1 MPVLCVMV
9 YMRVLLLFFLPG
21 LILTSCLNPP
31 EYPIEPQIEFLRMTK
46 GTMIQNQLNTDSL
59 LLTIGFTDGDG
70 DIGLEGGGFDLFIT
84 DTRDNVMPPAYRIPK
99 VPEQGIGNGISGEI
113 SFIIYT
119 TCCYFPNG
127 QDPCT
132 SSTTYPVDTL
142 SYLVY
147 INDRAGHQSNV
158 IETPPILLQCQ

>member
-1 MPVLCVMV
+1 MV
-9 YMRVLLLFFLPG
+9 YMRAIFLFLLPVLFLTAC
-21 LILTSCLNPP
+21 LTAP
-31 EYPIEPQIEFLRMTK
+31 EYPIEPHIEYLRMTK
-46 GTMIQNQLNTDSL
+46 GTMVQNQLNTDSL

>member
-1 MPVLCVMV
+1 MHGMV
-9 YMRVLLLFFLPG
+9 RFLIPIGLLLTL
-21 LILTSCLNPP
+21 SACLNPP
-31 EYPIEPQIEFLRMTK
+31 EYPIEPQIEYLRMTK
-46 GTMIQNQLNTDSL
+46 NFMVQNQLNTDSL

-70 DIGLEGGGFDLFIT
+70 DIGLDGGGFDLFIT
-84 DTRDNVMPPAYRIPK
+84 DTRDNFMPPAYRIPK

-119 TCCYFPNG
+119 TCCFFPNG

-132 SSTTYPVDTL
+132 PSASYPVDTL

-147 INDRAGHQSNV
+147 IKDRAGHQSNI
-158 IETPPILLQCQ
+158 IETPPILLQCD